1 MGTLAENSVTLS
13 LRRFLSYDLQ
23 SKLVDWFERDMKGN
37 MKGISV
43 IKELNDFV
51 PVFTIISMLSKIL
64 QHLLQN
70 IYTKWIKK
78 LDLPL
83 CFLLKKYGTFY

>member
-1 MGTLAENSVTLS
+1 MGALAENSVTLS

-23 SKLVDWFERDMKGN
+23 SKLVDWFERN
-37 MKGISV
+37 MKGIS
-43 IKELNDFV
+43 IKKELNDFV

-83 CFLLKKYGTFY
+83 CFLLKKHGTFY